1 MTLADALLLV
11 ISGGAGGLVYW
22 LMENVPAL
30 KALRADWKRY
40 ISWFLSAL
48 LPILAWLAAVALGYL
63 PAPGSW
69 QGVVEQLFAL
79 LFVAFSASQGVH
91 AALKLRPARE

>member
-22 LMENVPAL
+22 LVENVPAF
-30 KALRADWKRY
+30 AAMRPDWKRY
-40 ISWFLSAL
+40 VSWLLSAW
-48 LPILAWLAAVALGYL
+48 LPILAWLVSVALGYL
-63 PAPGSW
+63 PVPESW